1 MPFWA
6 VSHKVCPGRLPARMA
21 PQGERGCV
29 PPVET
34 GSEDGLISLEE
45 VFKIRLGLK
54 EEVVMFAKCAFFFIF

>member
-6 VSHKVCPGRLPARMA
+6 ASHKVCPVRLPAQMA

-29 PPVET
+29 PAVET

-45 VFKIRLGLK
+45 VLK
-54 EEVVMFAKCAFFFIF
+54 LDLEQRRMS